1 MAKKSNEKGH
11 GLTEGPNVDWSG
23 CNVQKLYDALA
34 KVIGERENVT
44 IEFRVRKK
52 SDAEGGE

>member
-1 MAKKSNEKGH
+1 MARKSAI
-11 GLTEGPNVDWSG
+11 TEGPNVDWSG

-34 KVIGERENVT
+34 KVIGARENVT